1 MLAKISTS
9 LVATLLLSTTTLAAP
24 TQTHCRCEIVADMPS
39 SSVPASAAYT
49 PSAAHWSP
57 VNPSPSPVT
66 AVNVCASLGSE
77 LEKLQHT
84 EPELYDSYMRGA
96 IKDAPQKPVPTA
108 VLMNSHEQHST
119 SRPQRRILCHAE
131 ARLSAT
137 EFQSSFVGLWALQ
150 MIVVVAILACV
161 AEGVQLGKRWY
172 VCHLFRLD
180 YSSYADCV
188 ARMESITPSE
198 PVCEKSSLRLTGAEK
213 RLLAIPTGPQEADSV
228 FSPGADKKL
237 RAYES
242 TRYFVTQASSGRR
255 EFIAYDDDSDDEAN
269 RPVM

>member
-9 LVATLLLSTTTLAAP
+9 LVATLLLSSTTLAAP

-57 VNPSPSPVT
+57 ADPSQSPV
-66 AVNVCASLGSE
+66 AALNVCASLGSE
-77 LEKLQHT
+77 LQKLQHT
-84 EPELYDSYMRGA
+84 EPELYDSYMAGA

-108 VLMNSHEQHST
+108 VLMNSHEEAQST
-119 SRPQRRILCHAE
+119 SSPHRRIVCHAE
-131 ARLSAT
+131 SMLST
-137 EFQSSFVGLWALQ
+137 PEFHSSFVGLWALQ

-161 AEGVQLGKRWY
+161 AEGLHLGKQWMKNN
-172 VCHLFRLD
+172 
-180 YSSYADCV
+180 SS
-188 ARMESITPSE
+188 PE
-198 PVCEKSSLRLTGAEK
+198 PVSEKSSLRLTGAER

-228 FSPGADKKL
+228 FSPGAEKKL
-237 RAYES
+237 RAYET

>member
-9 LVATLLLSTTTLAAP
+9 LVATLLLSSNTLAAP

-57 VNPSPSPVT
+57 ADPSQSPV
-66 AVNVCASLGSE
+66 AALNVCASLGSE
-77 LEKLQHT
+77 LQKLQHT
-84 EPELYDSYMRGA
+84 EPELYDSYMAGA

-108 VLMNSHEQHST
+108 VLMNSHEEAQST
-119 SRPQRRILCHAE
+119 SSPHRRIVCHAE
-131 ARLSAT
+131 SILST
-137 EFQSSFVGLWALQ
+137 PEFHSSFIGLWALQ

-161 AEGVQLGKRWY
+161 AEV
-172 VCHLFRLD
+172 
-180 YSSYADCV
+180 S
-188 ARMESITPSE
+188 
-198 PVCEKSSLRLTGAEK
+198 EKSSLRLTGAER

-228 FSPGADKKL
+228 FSPGAEKKL
-237 RAYES
+237 RAYET